1 MVKGVGWAAWLCCVL
16 CADIT
21 CRGIW
26 GGEMVWSDFHLH
38 PVSSL
43 EEALIKNSQKISKR
57 MDFRIMTKKNTKQKN
72 SVQQLAAEHLG
83 E

>member
-1 MVKGVGWAAWLCCVL
+1 
-16 CADIT
+16 
-21 CRGIW
+21 
-26 GGEMVWSDFHLH
+26 MVWSDFHLH

-83 E
+83 ESVRSHREGFLWWVCSSLHPNPFPTSFA